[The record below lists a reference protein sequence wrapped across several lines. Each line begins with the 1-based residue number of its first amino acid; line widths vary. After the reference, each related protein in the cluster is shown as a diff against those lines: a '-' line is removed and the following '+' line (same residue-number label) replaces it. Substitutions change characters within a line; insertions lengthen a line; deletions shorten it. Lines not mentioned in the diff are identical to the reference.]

1 VQSDHCTKLEPTT
14 HDGQRHECAASSES
28 KRTNTSKKK
37 KQGGLIFDI
46 NSELNLFYFFD
57 MAHLFVLSSGQQEQQ
72 TERSRL
78 SPELEKRT
86 DARGVLPLTTAAGMD
101 FK

>member
-1 VQSDHCTKLEPTT
+1 MRRAGEPSNGRASFLNSQRPWTKLQPLLQQHQEADTELQSCT
-14 HDGQRHECAASSES
+14 LKGRH
-28 KRTNTSKKK
+28 RP
-37 KQGGLIFDI
+37 DI
-46 NSELNLFYFFD
+46 
-57 MAHLFVLSSGQQEQQ
+57 AHLFDLSPGQQEQQ

-78 SPELEKRT
+78 SPELQKRT

>member
-1 VQSDHCTKLEPTT
+1 
-14 HDGQRHECAASSES
+14 
-28 KRTNTSKKK
+28 
-37 KQGGLIFDI
+37 
-46 NSELNLFYFFD
+46 
-57 MAHLFVLSSGQQEQQ
+57 MAHLFVFSPGQQEQQ

-86 DARGVLPLTTAAGMD
+86 DAGGVLPLTTAAGMD